1 MVAKLE
7 KIQKKEK
14 IMGFVSI
21 MISLLIVI
29 LIIIKVIEL
38 RLKKVGMDID
48 SFKDFIE
55 AALKLDK
62 IYEFSKKYDNLNESE
77 KKIFLEEAKQVFDAF
92 ENTPNDLWAEE
103 YDIYMEVLDKYN
115 EIRKEK
121 WLNNNFEKENRF
133 KNLIAKKI
141 YNENKQSKD
150 IVAINK
156 NCKQKIK
163 LKNLEKIA
171 NDSGKINS
179 KFLIIY
185 TLISSLII
193 LSFEKLIMIFVK

>member
-1 MVAKLE
+1 
-7 KIQKKEK
+7 
-14 IMGFVSI
+14 MGFVSI

-38 RLKKVGMDID
+38 RLKKVGMNID

-77 KKIFLEEAKQVFDAF
+77 QKIFLEEAKQVFDAF

-103 YDIYMEVLDKYN
+103 YDTYMEVLDKYN

-141 YNENKQSKD
+141 YNEKKHSND
-150 IVAINK
+150 IISINK

-163 LKNLEKIA
+163 LKNLEKIV
-171 NDSGKINS
+171 NDNGKINS
-179 KFLIIY
+179 NFLIIY
-185 TLISSLII
+185 TLITSLII
-193 LSFEKLIMIFVK
+193 LSFEKLIMVLAK